1 VNVDVTDVVTDHVI
15 DDVSLSNA
23 RSLPLVDID
32 IWFLLQKKKL
42 KVSPLLDFH
51 KKEKFRKKK
60 SRKSAPYCIYCINL
74 LYRETFQMAKKIN
87 YQKILRETHRETFT
101 ERLFRWLINK

>member
-1 VNVDVTDVVTDHVI
+1 MNVDVTDVVTDHVI

-51 KKEKFRKKK
+51 KKEKNLEKK
-60 SRKSAPYCIYCINL
+60 NL
-74 LYRETFQMAKKIN
+74 ESQHPTA
-87 YQKILRETHRETFT
+87 FT
-101 ERLFRWLINK
+101 V